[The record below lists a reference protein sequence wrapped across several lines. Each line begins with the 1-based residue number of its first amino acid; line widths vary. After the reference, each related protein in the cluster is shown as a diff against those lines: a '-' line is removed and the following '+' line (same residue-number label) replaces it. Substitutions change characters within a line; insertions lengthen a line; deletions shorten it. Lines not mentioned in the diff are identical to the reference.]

1 MSFDLFAYKE
11 LKDIVSDC
19 EDRYDQIER
28 SVLHPQFQKL
38 CREKQ
43 SREFTAR
50 LDGYMMALEDELMNF
65 RDIEYRG
72 CELKESRIID
82 LFYFKFM
89 DIPLLSRMEAV
100 AEYFIDEV
108 ETLRDRDLSE
118 EEKEEITEK
127 FLRMYETR
135 DCYILYSRFLEEQG
149 MKPLP
154 RVTFEKRKLKYEDVY
169 PVLYLK
175 YSLYRARTSNG
186 IKHLVVDEMQD
197 YSWIQYLLLKKLFPC
212 RMTILGDRAQTMEE
226 HQQDVLGFLPKIFG
240 KDIRRIIMNRS
251 YRNTVEIAEYAN
263 QLAGIQDM
271 ELFERHGKPVE
282 ESSFPDRESALDQ
295 VLEIWK
301 EASSRFE
308 TAALVFLTEK
318 EARYAASYLKEIINA
333 DSAPENTDKEVISVS
348 YLDRNSQTF
357 HKGLTVTTFYLAKG
371 LEFDQVFGLFRKEME
386 DCADSIQKQARYI
399 TATRALHELFMYS
412 FQS

>member
-1 MSFDLFAYKE
+1 MVIQGAAGSGKTSVALHRIAYLLYHDREHLKSSNILILSPNSVFADYISHILPELGEENIREMSFDLFAYKE

-28 SVLHPQFQKL
+28 SVLHPQSQKL

-135 DCYILYSRFLEEQG
+135 DCYILYSRFLQE
-149 MKPLP
+149 
-154 RVTFEKRKLKYEDVY
+154 
-169 PVLYLK
+169 
-175 YSLYRARTSNG
+175 
-186 IKHLVVDEMQD
+186 
-197 YSWIQYLLLKKLFPC
+197 LLL
-212 RMTILGDRAQTMEE
+212 
-226 HQQDVLGFLPKIFG
+226 
-240 KDIRRIIMNRS
+240 
-251 YRNTVEIAEYAN
+251 
-263 QLAGIQDM
+263 
-271 ELFERHGKPVE
+271 
-282 ESSFPDRESALDQ
+282 
-295 VLEIWK
+295 
-301 EASSRFE
+301 
-308 TAALVFLTEK
+308 
-318 EARYAASYLKEIINA
+318 
-333 DSAPENTDKEVISVS
+333 
-348 YLDRNSQTF
+348 
-357 HKGLTVTTFYLAKG
+357 
-371 LEFDQVFGLFRKEME
+371 RKEN
-386 DCADSIQKQARYI
+386 
-399 TATRALHELFMYS
+399 
-412 FQS
+412 

>member
-1 MSFDLFAYKE
+1 MEQK
-11 LKDIVSDC
+11 KI
-19 EDRYDQIER
+19 DRISQLSR
-28 SVLHPQFQKL
+28 L
-38 CREKQ
+38 
-43 SREFTAR
+43 SRER
-50 LDGYMMALEDELMNF
+50 EL
-65 RDIEYRG
+65 
-72 CELKESRIID
+72 
-82 LFYFKFM
+82 
-89 DIPLLSRMEAV
+89 
-100 AEYFIDEV
+100 
-108 ETLRDRDLSE
+108 TE
-118 EEKEEITEK
+118 EEKQELIER
-127 FLRMYETR
+127 FRQMYDTR
-135 DCYILYSRFLEEQG
+135 DFYVLYNRFLEEEG
-149 MKPLP
+149 LPLLP
-154 RVTFEKRKLKYEDVY
+154 DLPPEERKLAYEDVY
-169 PVLYLK
+169 PILYLK
-175 YSLYRARTSNG
+175 YRLQKRQGRQD

-197 YSWIQYLLLKKLFPC
+197 YSWIQYILLKKLFPC

-271 ELFERHGKPVE
+271 ELFERHGRPVE

-318 EARYAASYLKEIINA
+318 EARYAASYLKEKINA
-333 DSAPENTDKEVISVS
+333 DSATENTDKEAVSVS

-371 LEFDQVFGLFRKEME
+371 LEFDQVFGLFRKEVE
-386 DCADSIQKQARYI
+386 DRADSIQKQARYI